1 MAAMT
6 HPVIRR
12 ALSFGSGIGLELGQR
27 DLHVVIVRARPTG
40 PAMAGEIVIQDFRE
54 RPAAE
59 WGGELQRFL
68 AEHEAAHSV
77 AVALLPREEIVL
89 RMVPLPGLSDEDTA
103 SAIRLQVDSLHPW
116 GDEEDVAFDWQRIGD
131 TALCAVALAR
141 RERVDYYTSL
151 FAESG
156 VKLAGLSFTASA
168 VYRASRL
175 FAGERSGARLAVT
188 RLASHEG
195 GMVEVYGESDAWP
208 LLSAQF
214 DLPVDRAIG
223 LSAAEMRIEVPE
235 EVPDILHLLPQ
246 TVGAPDSADLSDQAR
261 SYRAPAY
268 AAALTAACLHLG
280 EPLNLLPAELRR
292 GVSKAVYI
300 PTAVLGTILGVLL
313 LGLVFEGSWLDRNHQ
328 ERLQAEIKILEPAAK
343 RLESIDRQTAAM
355 AERIRLIDG
364 FRKRPAADL
373 DVVREINKLLP
384 PPAFVQQL
392 TIDEQSVF
400 VAGEVDQAESLLK
413 AFDSSPLF
421 RETEFTMPLNRGQS
435 GEMFRL
441 KAKREAAQ

>member
-1 MAAMT
+1 MT
-6 HPVIRR
+6 HPLLRR
-12 ALSFGSGIGLELGQR
+12 ALSFGSGIGLSLGRR
-27 DLHVVIVRARPTG
+27 DLHVVIVRVRPTG
-40 PAMAGEIVIQDFRE
+40 PTLAAETVIQDFRE

-59 WGGELQRFL
+59 WGSELQRFL
-68 AEHEAAHSV
+68 AAHEAEHYV
-77 AVALLPREEIVL
+77 ALALLPREEVLL
-89 RMVPLPGLSDEDTA
+89 RMVPLPGLSDDDTA
-103 SAIRLQVDSLHPW
+103 SSIRLQVDSLHPW
-116 GDEEDVAFDWQRIGD
+116 GDEEDVAFDWQRIGE

-141 RERVDYYTSL
+141 RERVDYYTAL

-156 VKLAGLSFTASA
+156 VKLAGLSFAASV

-175 FAGERSGARLAVT
+175 FASESTGPRLAVAG
-188 RLASHEG
+188 LSAHAG
-195 GMVEVYGESDAWP
+195 GMVEVYGESEAWP

-214 DLPVDRAIG
+214 ELPVERAIE

-235 EVPDILHLLPQ
+235 ETPDIFSLLPQ
-246 TVGAPDSADLSDQAR
+246 TVKAPNSADLSDQAR
-261 SYRAPAY
+261 SDRAPAY
-268 AAALTAACLHLG
+268 AAALSAACLHLG
-280 EPLNLLPAELRR
+280 EPLNLFPAALRR
-292 GVSKAVYI
+292 GVSKAVYL
-300 PTAVLGTILGVLL
+300 PTAVLGTILGVML
-313 LGLVFEGSWLDRNHQ
+313 LGLVLEGKWLDRNHQ
-328 ERLQAEIKILEPAAK
+328 ARLLAETRKLEPAAK
-343 RLESIDRQTAAM
+343 KLESIDRQTAAM

-373 DVVREINKLLP
+373 DVVREINRLLP

-400 VAGEVDQAESLLK
+400 VAGEADQAESLLK

>member
-1 MAAMT
+1 MT
-6 HPVIRR
+6 HPLLRR
-12 ALSFGSGIGLELGQR
+12 ALSFGSGIGLSLGQR
-27 DLHVVIVRARPTG
+27 DLRVAVVRVRPTG
-40 PAMAGEIVIQDFRE
+40 PTLAAETVIQDFRD

-59 WGGELQRFL
+59 WGNELQRFL
-68 AEHEAAHSV
+68 AAHEAEHYV
-77 AVALLPREEIVL
+77 ALALLPREEVLL
-89 RMVPLPGLSDEDTA
+89 RMVPLPGLSDEDTG

-116 GDEEDVAFDWQRIGD
+116 GDEEDVAFDWQRLGE

-141 RERVDYYTSL
+141 RERVDHYTAL

-156 VKLAGLSFTASA
+156 VKLAGLSFAASV

-175 FAGERSGARLAVT
+175 FGGESSGSRLAVAG
-188 RLASHEG
+188 LAGHAG
-195 GMVEVYGESDAWP
+195 GMVEVYGESEAWP

-214 DLPVDRAIG
+214 DLPVERAVG

-235 EVPDILHLLPQ
+235 EIPDVFSLLPQ
-246 TVGAPDSADLSDQAR
+246 TVKAPDTADLSDQAR
-261 SYRAPAY
+261 SMRAPAY
-268 AAALTAACLHLG
+268 AAALAAACLHLG
-280 EPLNLLPAELRR
+280 EPLNLLPAALRR
-292 GVSKAVYI
+292 GVSKAVYA
-300 PTAVLGTILGVLL
+300 PTVLLGTILGVLL

-328 ERLQAEIKILEPAAK
+328 ERLQAEIRRLGPAAQK
-343 RLESIDRQTAAM
+343 LESIDRQTAAM

-364 FRKRPAADL
+364 FRKRPASDL
-373 DVVREINKLLP
+373 DVVREINRLLP

-392 TIDEQSVF
+392 TIDEQTVF
-400 VAGEVDQAESLLK
+400 VAGEADQAESLLK

-441 KAKREAAQ
+441 RAKREAAQ